1 MFRKAQR
8 HLNAR
13 HRAAILAAALL
24 ASTAACSDSGTQ
36 PAAARQP
43 AAPAA
48 GLLSAPSARLVSNT
62 VKYHDGSAPHATGRS
77 GSARLEGLA
86 VTGGGGVTTLTI
98 TTGSLDDPN
107 HAPGQITRA
116 QIKVFDAG
124 GALLFTQN
132 HNGLNGGGTQTFLLQ
147 GLAPGARIQV
157 QANVKGIDG
166 RRNDVVTLTETVK
179 VAAVLHVDVS
189 VPGQALVGAPV
200 VITGTVSETGGDV
213 GTRADCVLYV
223 DGQAVDRADDIWVDA
238 GDAVT
243 CAFRYTFASAGSHTV
258 EVRANGTGA
267 SASLTTNG
275 GGEVAVDVD
284 PVAQAGWTAQV
295 EDLSSASTS
304 VLDYTWSK
312 PDGSHKEYS
321 NTETTTTRT
330 QTVNV
335 QGTRAGAAVF
345 PLAAVDLAMASS
357 GIEWQLEHWT
367 AVASATDA
375 NGQQCANRQMPEQG
389 AMFFLCNGT
398 LGGSSFGYTRFAG
411 TVTYHSHGFSN
422 TFDGLSGTPN
432 NYSWNDGYTLSSSG
446 GQIRP
451 FGGVVTLTLSVV
463 DAGGAWTLSPT
474 VALSPFTDPAVV
486 TTPRTCE
493 VTSPY
498 WLDGGSL
505 NSCSTVTTQTSGS
518 RGTAAG

>member
-13 HRAAILAAALL
+13 HSAAILAAAIL
-24 ASTAACSDSGTQ
+24 ASTAACSDTGIQ

-43 AAPAA
+43 AAASA
-48 GLLSAPSARLVSNT
+48 GLLSAPSARLVSNS

-86 VTGGGGVTTLTI
+86 LTGGHGVTTLTI
-98 TTGSLDDPN
+98 TTGSLDDPG
-107 HAPGQITRA
+107 HAPGQITKA
-116 QIKVFDAG
+116 QIKVFDAS
-124 GALLFTQN
+124 GALLFTEN
-132 HNGLNGGGTQTFLLQ
+132 HNGLNGGGTQTFLLE
-147 GLAPGARIQV
+147 GLVPGARIQV

-189 VPGQALVGAPV
+189 VPGHALVGAPV

-243 CAFRYTFASAGSHTV
+243 CAFRYTFTSAGSHIV
-258 EVRANGTGA
+258 EVRANGTGG

-275 GGEVAVDVD
+275 GGEVSLDVG
-284 PVAQAGWTAQV
+284 PVAQTAWTAQV

-330 QTVNV
+330 QTVNL

-345 PLAAVDLAMASS
+345 PLGSVDLALESS
-357 GIEWQLEHWT
+357 GVEWQVEHWT
-367 AVASATDA
+367 ALTSATDA
-375 NGQQCANRQMPEQG
+375 DGQQCANRQMPEQG
-389 AMFFLCNGT
+389 AMFFLCNGA

-411 TVTYHSHGFSN
+411 RVTYHSHGFSN
-422 TFDGLSGTPN
+422 IFDGLTGTPN
-432 NYSWNDGYTLSSSG
+432 NYSWNDSYTVSSSG
-446 GQIRP
+446 GLIRP
-451 FGGVVTLTLSVV
+451 FGEALKLTLSVA
-463 DAGGAWTLSPT
+463 DGGGAWTLSPT
-474 VALSPFTDPAVV
+474 IALSPFTGPEVF
-486 TTPRTCE
+486 TMPRSCA

-498 WLDGGSL
+498 WLDGGLL
-505 NSCSTVTTQTSGS
+505 NSCNTASTQDSGS